1 MNTKQSASNASWR
14 KTIGRRPSLRRI
26 IKRRSSID
34 MIKAQHESDPQFQ
47 HTMHGR
53 MALAPMNVKQKTFEE
68 RLHERRQVASQL
80 AAHIRSTQQDVG
92 TAGGR
97 PATAGNARHDTERD
111 SDPPVT
117 AGDKDKTRASRG
129 GAGKQLSPEEKQ
141 LAALRRG
148 RRARSS
154 RARRRPSWLQ
164 PHFERPPT
172 ALAAQLDHYDRTLRR
187 MQLKAEM
194 ARRRSMSTTRFA
206 EYMNRHKGRIR
217 DIFDRFDTDGNGVLT
232 ILEFQA
238 GLAELGLPMT
248 EEEVARTVHAVNP
261 NCDTRIEHKEL
272 KAYLS
277 EFERQQAP
285 KRGKAL
291 QKRPKAVRVLSGSFW
306 KRLGGVEDEKLYQ
319 LANTMVP
326 CKQWC
331 S

>member
-1 MNTKQSASNASWR
+1 M
-14 KTIGRRPSLRRI
+14 
-26 IKRRSSID
+26 
-34 MIKAQHESDPQFQ
+34 
-47 HTMHGR
+47 
-53 MALAPMNVKQKTFEE
+53 V
-68 RLHERRQVASQL
+68 RQEMPIEAFGVDV
-80 AAHIRSTQQDVG
+80 RVTQ
-92 TAGGR
+92 
-97 PATAGNARHDTERD
+97 
-111 SDPPVT
+111 
-117 AGDKDKTRASRG
+117 RASVDS
-129 GAGKQLSPEEKQ
+129 K
-141 LAALRRG
+141 
-148 RRARSS
+148 
-154 RARRRPSWLQ
+154 RPQ
-164 PHFERPPT
+164 DGPPT

-194 ARRRSMSTTRFA
+194 ARRQSMSTTRFA
-206 EYMNRHKGRIR
+206 EYMNSHKGRIR
-217 DIFDRFDTDGNGVLT
+217 DIFDRFDADGSGVLT

-261 NCDTRIEHKEL
+261 NGDSRIEHKEL